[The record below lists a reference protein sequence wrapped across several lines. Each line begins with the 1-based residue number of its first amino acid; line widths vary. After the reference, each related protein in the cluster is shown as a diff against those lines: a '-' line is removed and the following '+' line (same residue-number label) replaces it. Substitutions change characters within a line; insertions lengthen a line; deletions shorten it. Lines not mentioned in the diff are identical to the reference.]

1 LRDGPDGVALE
12 GVTRSRAWRIAMT
25 SVALVSSACAST
37 PSDDPVGRA
46 REVDTS
52 VSPRII
58 RGTPSGADQDSV
70 VMIAIWNERVRVG
83 ICTGSVIAPTLV
95 LTARHCVSFEGPGNV
110 LNGDRAPGDLDVRVG
125 GGAATGLDDRATA
138 TAKGKRLFVPE
149 ADTVFN
155 ADLAVIEVDRPLGV
169 EAASLRLG
177 ADVAAGEEL
186 TLVGWGAT
194 ENGRLPSSRM
204 QRVGVKVEA
213 VGVAASTSDFDVGAD
228 EFRIG
233 EGTCFGDS
241 GGPSLSSRTG
251 AIVGIVSRGGNG
263 VNDPNDVA
271 AACVGP
277 KVADVHTMVGRF
289 RPIVEGA
296 FKATGAT
303 PRPEQAPPDPVD
315 EGCAASPARART
327 ATASHL
333 VLAALALS
341 LAGRRLRRARPS
353 RAR

>member
-1 LRDGPDGVALE
+1 MTCLTLITAACGTSPTSAPEGVAL
-12 GVTRSRAWRIAMT
+12 GLDNAA
-25 SVALVSSACAST
+25 
-37 PSDDPVGRA
+37 
-46 REVDTS
+46 
-52 VSPRII
+52 SPRII

-70 VMIAIWNERVRVG
+70 VMIAIWHDGVRVG

-95 LTARHCVSFEGPGNV
+95 LTARHCVSFEGPGNT
-110 LNGDRAPGDLDVRVG
+110 LKGDRTPGDLDVRVG

-155 ADLAVIEVDRPLGV
+155 ADLAVIEVDRAMTV
-169 EAASLRLG
+169 EAAPLRLG
-177 ADVAAGEEL
+177 ADVAVGEEL

-194 ENGRLPSSRM
+194 DNGKLPTARM
-204 QRVGVKVEA
+204 QRTGVKVQA
-213 VGVAASTSDFDVGAD
+213 VGTAASTSDFDVGAD

-263 VNDPNDVA
+263 IRDPNDVA

-277 KVADVHTMVGRF
+277 NVADVHTMVARF
-289 RPIVEGA
+289 RPILDNA

-303 PRPEQAPPDPVD
+303 PRPEPAAPDPPD
-315 EGCAASPARART
+315 EGCAVTGTPTSTRA
-327 ATASHL
+327 AGHV
-333 VLAALALS
+333 VLAALAL
-341 LAGRRLRRARPS
+341 AVVRRRLRRARPS